1 MSCLLILAN
10 ACQIPRIPQGQ
21 RLPRRHSSRRI
32 LTPCRLP
39 EIELKFSVADVR
51 ALRSAAD
58 ALGFRLV
65 TERTFESNVLYDSP
79 DRQLRAR
86 RQILRLR
93 HYGDRCTVTHKRQA
107 EGGDGDL
114 RYKTRI
120 ETESVVEDGDALA
133 EIFIQLGYG
142 PVFRYEK
149 FRTEWEMDEGH
160 LVLDETPIGV
170 WAELEGPPAWIDRCL
185 RSSAL
190 RPNCGPPKAMAG
202 SFCGGRKRQEVQ
214 PKISPLMRSRRAQ
227 RSERSQP
234 QRTDSAA

>member
-1 MSCLLILAN
+1 MQA
-10 ACQIPRIPQGQ
+10 
-21 RLPRRHSSRRI
+21 
-32 LTPCRLP
+32 P

-51 ALRSAAD
+51 ALHSAAD

-149 FRTEWEMDEGH
+149 FRTEYELNEGH

-170 WAELEGPPAWIDRCL
+170 WAELEGPPAWIDGH
-185 RSSAL
+185 A
-190 RPNCGPPKAMAG
+190 
-202 SFCGGRKRQEVQ
+202 
-214 PKISPLMRSRRAQ
+214 
-227 RSERSQP
+227 
-234 QRTDSAA
+234 